1 MTWGGVGGVI
11 IIEILPCPSA
21 PPFLPH
27 SPPHLCQDQ
36 YVFIHDALFD
46 HIVCGDTSIPAS
58 SLKTALHDLT
68 LVDPKKGV
76 SDLHLEYEVRNG
88 GCR

>member
-1 MTWGGVGGVI
+1 M
-11 IIEILPCPSA
+11 
-21 PPFLPH
+21 
-27 SPPHLCQDQ
+27 
-36 YVFIHDALFD
+36 FIHDALFD
-46 HIVCGDTSIPAS
+46 HIVCGDTSIAAS

-88 GCR
+88 GCQ